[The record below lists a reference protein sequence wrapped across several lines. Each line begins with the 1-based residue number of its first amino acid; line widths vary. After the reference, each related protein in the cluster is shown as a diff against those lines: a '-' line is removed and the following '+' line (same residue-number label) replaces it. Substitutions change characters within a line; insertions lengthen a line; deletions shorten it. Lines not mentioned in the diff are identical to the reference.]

1 LNSQRGISVASALA
15 SIIESTMRGAQVTR
29 RERQQQQIAIDLSRG
44 RFARVLVMSREH
56 LAEFPDD
63 VDVQLA
69 AELAARETGGEAPGA

>member
-1 LNSQRGISVASALA
+1 
-15 SIIESTMRGAQVTR
+15 MTR
-29 RERQQQQIAIDLSRG
+29 RERQQQQIAVDLSQG

-69 AELAARETGGEAPGA
+69 AVLATRAIESAPPNT